1 MRNLEVGEFSEIKHY
16 IKEQESTYYPCT
28 QNFQE
33 KSVTIIHSY
42 SFTEWWVVHWVD
54 WLLFPLSLI

>member
-1 MRNLEVGEFSEIKHY
+1 MRNLEVDEFSEIKPY

-33 KSVTIIHSY
+33 KVLQSFIPIHS
-42 SFTEWWVVHWVD
+42 
-54 WLLFPLSLI
+54 

>member
-1 MRNLEVGEFSEIKHY
+1 MRNLEVDEFSEIKPY

-33 KSVTIIHSY
+33 KVLQSFIPIHSQ
-42 SFTEWWVVHWVD
+42 SGGLPIGLTGC
-54 WLLFPLSLI
+54 FPLSL

>member
-1 MRNLEVGEFSEIKHY
+1 MRNLEVVEFSEIKHY

-33 KSVTIIHSY
+33 KVLQSFIPIHLQSGGL
-42 SFTEWWVVHWVD
+42 SSGLTGCFS
-54 WLLFPLSLI
+54 LSL

>member
-1 MRNLEVGEFSEIKHY
+1 MRNLEVDEFSEIKPY

-33 KSVTIIHSY
+33 KVLPSFIPIHSQ
-42 SFTEWWVVHWVD
+42 SGGLSIGLTGC
-54 WLLFPLSLI
+54 FPLSL

>member
-1 MRNLEVGEFSEIKHY
+1 MRNLEVVEFSEIKHY

-33 KSVTIIHSY
+33 KVLQSFIPIHLQSGG
-42 SFTEWWVVHWVD
+42 
-54 WLLFPLSLI
+54 LSIGLTGCFSPSL